1 MEKVINMEFKE
12 IPEIG
17 KQYHFFDDGKIS
29 PSRHYMAT
37 VEEIIP
43 IEETKNIVLKTI
55 IGTFTKETEFTEMSL
70 YDIWSIQ
77 SMGHPWLYAPETDY
91 IIKCSIPVY
100 DEEPIYF
107 IRTRDDGW
115 FSIDITSGWQA
126 GRLDI
131 DGKLFE
137 SLKEYGYEF

>member
-1 MEKVINMEFKE
+1 MAKKNKN

-29 PSRHYMAT
+29 PSRHFIAT

-43 IEETKNIVLKTI
+43 IEESKNMILKTI
-55 IGTFTKETEFTEMSL
+55 IGTFTDETKFTEMSL
-70 YDIWSIQ
+70 YDIWSFEV
-77 SMGHPWLYAPETDY
+77 MGHPWLYAPETDY

-107 IRTRDDGW
+107 IRTRDGGW
-115 FSIDITSGWQA
+115 FSIDITSSWQA

>member
-1 MEKVINMEFKE
+1 MTKE
-12 IPEIG
+12 NKNIPEIG

-29 PSRHYMAT
+29 PSRHFIAT

-55 IGTFTKETEFTEMSL
+55 IGTFTEKTEFTEMPL
-70 YDIWSIQ
+70 YDIWSIEV
-77 SMGHPWLYAPETDY
+77 MGHPWIYAPETDY
-91 IIKCSIPVY
+91 IIKCSIPNY
-100 DEEPIYF
+100 DNDPIYF
-107 IRTRDDGW
+107 IRTRDGGW

-137 SLKEYGYEF
+137 NLKEYGYEF

>member
-1 MEKVINMEFKE
+1 MNNLKE

-29 PSRHYMAT
+29 PSRHFIAT

-55 IGTFTKETEFTEMSL
+55 IGTFTEETEFTEMSL
-70 YDIWSIQ
+70 YDIWSIE
-77 SMGHPWLYAPETDY
+77 SMGHPWIYAPETDY
-91 IIKCSIPVY
+91 IIKCSIPEY
-100 DEEPIYF
+100 DNDPIYF
-107 IRTRDDGW
+107 IRTRDGGW
-115 FSIDITSGWQA
+115 FSMDITSGWQA

-131 DGKLFE
+131 DEKLTE

>member
-1 MEKVINMEFKE
+1 MAKE
-12 IPEIG
+12 NKNIPEIG

-29 PSRHYMAT
+29 PSRHFIAT

-55 IGTFTKETEFTEMSL
+55 IGTFTEKTEFIEMPL
-70 YDIWSIQ
+70 YDIWSIEV
-77 SMGHPWLYAPETDY
+77 MGHPWIYAPETDY
-91 IIKCSIPVY
+91 IIKCSIPDY
-100 DEEPIYF
+100 DNDPIYF
-107 IRTRDDGW
+107 IRTRDGGW
-115 FSIDITSGWQA
+115 FSMDITSGWQA

-131 DGKLFE
+131 DGKLTE